1 MQIYTQ
7 KMEALMSDAIAQKQA
22 QGQSWSRISVPVS
35 GTAGEAL
42 ALELAAQLAAAFQ
55 AQLNVLFT
63 PPDPAELAPWLGEG
77 FMGTVQMATME
88 SLKTAAEE
96 SELAARAQFATVE
109 CPGKSFT
116 ALNSP
121 VWQDLAME
129 TRLSDL
135 MVFSD
140 VSARGQGML
149 SEAFQQVLME
159 ERTGVFIARKSFNI
173 NGTAVV
179 AWDGK
184 EPSSRAA
191 RRAVPL
197 LKKASRIVIIG
208 APVGDQP
215 PELERLAA
223 YYAAHGLKAEVDSL
237 PKGDVVQAL
246 TAAAERYK
254 ADYMVAGAYGRS
266 RLREFAFGG
275 TTRAL
280 LQHTQLNLYMAH

>member
-7 KMEALMSDAIAQKQA
+7 KMEALMSNSNAQGQA
-22 QGQSWSRISVPVS
+22 QGQAWSRISVPVS
-35 GTAGEAL
+35 GTASEAL
-42 ALELAAQLAAAFQ
+42 SLELAAQMATAFQ

-77 FMGTVQMATME
+77 FMGTVQMATMD
-88 SLKTAAEE
+88 SLKAAAEE
-96 SELAARAQFATVE
+96 SELAARAQFAAID
-109 CPGKSFT
+109 CPGKTFT

-121 VWQDLAME
+121 VWQDLALE

-140 VSARGQGML
+140 VSAKGQGML

-159 ERTGVFIARKSFNI
+159 ERTGVFIARKPFNI
-173 NGTAVV
+173 NGVAVV

-191 RRAVPL
+191 RRAAPL
-197 LKKASRIVIIG
+197 LKKASKIVIVG
-208 APVGDQP
+208 APLGDQP

-223 YYAAHGLKAEVDSL
+223 YYAAHGLKAEIDVL
-237 PKGDVVQAL
+237 PKGDIVQGL
-246 TAAAERYK
+246 TAATERYK

-280 LQHTQLNLYMAH
+280 LQHTQLNLDMAH